1 MSKNFIFKFCGYLLI
16 LIAPI
21 LWLLN
26 ILLPEQFGWVN
37 LSLVVGFVTAGFA
50 LLVILKQLLLA
61 GNTTLKKVKIF
72 IGGGFGVISLFCFVS
87 AFALSQVIIAPII
100 CIILAVCLLLGLI
113 VTGAQKWDEGD
124 NHKVGYKNYHQRKA
138 KEEKQNNA
146 EQN

>member
-61 GNTTLKKVKIF
+61 GNTTLKKVNIF

-87 AFALSQVIIAPII
+87 AFALNKNIVAPII
-100 CIILAVCLLLGLI
+100 CIILASCLLLGLV
-113 VTGAQKWDEGD
+113 VTGAKKWDEGD

-138 KEEKQNNA
+138 KEEKQSNA